1 MKAAQNI
8 SIMTVCKG
16 VFFAGDNQVSN
27 EEFFSQNASYL
38 GSQFTGHPKSD
49 WLEKMVAYRQIKMFN
64 LNLGGTFYYI
74 QDQLEK
80 KEREEKVV
88 KLSEELKLQIENS
101 SSSSFDFKTPL
112 ITFGVSLL
120 AFYGLNYFLKGE
132 IKSKF

>member
-49 WLEKMVAYRQIKMFN
+49 WLEKMVAFRQIKMFN
-64 LNLGGTFYYI
+64 LNLGGTFYFI

-80 KEREEKVV
+80 KEKEEKLM
-88 KLSEELKLQIENS
+88 KEKLKLEMVKENS
-101 SSSSFDFKTPL
+101 VFDFKTPL
-112 ITFGVSLL
+112 ITIGVSFL
-120 AFYGLNYFLKGE
+120 AFYGLNYFLKNGE
-132 IKSKF
+132 MKSKF